1 MNTLSLFAGAVP
13 LRSAHFGPGT
23 GPIHIGSASCDGSEQ
38 RIVDCQL
45 QYENKCVH
53 SEDAGVNCPCK
64 ETLEFS
70 NNSEFCILSLTACVH
85 TF

>member
-1 MNTLSLFAGAVP
+1 MLSCLFAGAVP

-45 QYENKCVH
+45 QYENMCVH
-53 SEDAGVNCPCK
+53 SEDAGVQ
-64 ETLEFS
+64 
-70 NNSEFCILSLTACVH
+70 LSL
-85 TF
+85 